1 MNVFC
6 IAAKIA
12 MWLQSLLGA
21 NAACFSFSVCSWI
34 LRLAL
39 YGSCAWYQQI
49 KKMTCL
55 MPEK

>member
-1 MNVFC
+1 MNVFR

-34 LRLAL
+34 LCLAL
-39 YGSCAWYQQI
+39 YGSYAWHQQI
-49 KKMTCL
+49 KKRTPL